1 MQSIGIQLIVRSGAT
16 QPRASLH
23 EDVVNTYAE
32 RMEEGDTFPP
42 VVVFFDGTTHW
53 LADGFHR
60 CQGAEVAGLQE
71 ISVETHSGT
80 QQDARDYANS
90 GKPNGRHGL
99 RETKDDRH
107 RRIANMLKDHPDWS
121 LREVAGHC
129 EVAPNTVKAVR
140 DSICANCTD
149 TPADN
154 HDRTVTRNGTT
165 YTMQTGGIGRSEYV
179 EQPDDPPI
187 EYPESAHSIGAA
199 DKPIDPGFNHLAQGT
214 GQNEWYTPADIVDR
228 VREAM
233 GGIDLDPAS
242 NAEANETIRADRYF
256 TKEDDGLLS
265 PWVGKIWLNAPYS
278 RDLMPA
284 FVAKLVDEYQAK
296 NVTDAILVSH
306 NNTDTRWFQTLA
318 KSSSAICFPSTR
330 IKFYRG
336 DEVAAPVNGQA
347 FFYLGGDLPAF
358 KSAFADMGVIV
369 EVSA

>member
-121 LREVAGHC
+121 LREVGKHC
-129 EVAPNTVKAVR
+129 EVNEKTVRNVKQ
-140 DSICANCTD
+140 SICGTSAD
-149 TPADN
+149 TTQAPIPSNPA
-154 HDRTVTRNGTT
+154 RTN
-165 YTMQTGGIGRSEYV
+165 
-179 EQPDDPPI
+179 P
-187 EYPESAHSIGAA
+187 
-199 DKPIDPGFNHLAQGT
+199 
-214 GQNEWYTPADIVDR
+214 
-228 VREAM
+228 
-233 GGIDLDPAS
+233 
-242 NAEANETIRADRYF
+242 
-256 TKEDDGLLS
+256 
-265 PWVGKIWLNAPYS
+265 
-278 RDLMPA
+278 
-284 FVAKLVDEYQAK
+284 
-296 NVTDAILVSH
+296 
-306 NNTDTRWFQTLA
+306 
-318 KSSSAICFPSTR
+318 
-330 IKFYRG
+330 
-336 DEVAAPVNGQA
+336 
-347 FFYLGGDLPAF
+347 
-358 KSAFADMGVIV
+358 
-369 EVSA
+369 